1 MLKIALV
8 FDRGQALLDKQKIID
23 KINTDNDQRTLLKS
37 ALLEVS
43 MIAEAVP
50 KDIAGD
56 EIPPGELNSK
66 WTKIKEKVD
75 KLNV

>member
-1 MLKIALV
+1 MV

-23 KINTDNDQRTLLKS
+23 KLNSQNEERTLLKS
-37 ALLEVS
+37 SLLEVS

-56 EIPPGELNSK
+56 IIPPGELNSK